1 MAQMEASSTREK
13 IRERRLDRMRLGQ
26 AVCDFV
32 SLPSDEEIRVCIVP
46 LTEADYRQ
54 VLEKVSNLGIADDL
68 AGVQI
73 KDRVQAEEIL
83 VRAIREEHDL
93 ATRVYD
99 DTQDMLEDFDVGDVD
114 HVIDM
119 YNEMIER
126 SSPSLEQIPAEELE
140 ALKKVLETMDWS
152 ALSGSA
158 WYAAK
163 RFLSRLMQQQ
173 LLVRSPGYTSTSFS
187 TTQKSEEEST

>member
-1 MAQMEASSTREK
+1 MGTTAEK

-32 SLPSDEEIRVCIVP
+32 SLPSDPEMKICIVP
-46 LTEADYRQ
+46 LTESQYRQ
-54 VLEKVSNLGIADDL
+54 VLEKVVALNLPDDL
-68 AGVQI
+68 AGVQV

-93 ATRVYD
+93 TERVY
-99 DTQDMLEDFDVGDVD
+99 QSSAEMLEDFEQHDID

-119 YNEMIER
+119 YNEMIEK
-126 SSPSLEQIPAEELE
+126 SSPSLDGIPPQELE
-140 ALKKVLETMDWS
+140 NLKKALQTMDWN

-163 RFLSRLMQQQ
+163 RFLSRITPVP
-173 LLVRSPGYTSTSFS
+173 LLVNSPGSISTPSS
-187 TTQKSEEEST
+187 TTTSE